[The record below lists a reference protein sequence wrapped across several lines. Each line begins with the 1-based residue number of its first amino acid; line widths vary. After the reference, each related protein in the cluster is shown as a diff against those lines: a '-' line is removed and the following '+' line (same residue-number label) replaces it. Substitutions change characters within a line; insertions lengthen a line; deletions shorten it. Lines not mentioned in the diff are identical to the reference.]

1 MRKAY
6 VTIDTDNAVI
16 RFYLARAR
24 ADKLPEATVKQLL
37 LDLETLAL
45 GLANAH
51 DTTYHVQVVL

>member
-1 MRKAY
+1 MRKSY
-6 VTIDTDNAVI
+6 ITIDTDNAVI
-16 RFYLARAR
+16 RFYLTQART
-24 ADKLPEATVKQLL
+24 DKVPEPTVKQLL